1 MKHIIHDWDD
11 DRASQILQ
19 TCHYA
24 EEDSCASGFQNLC
37 PRVRTSEENGM
48 KMVTGGSCAVLLAV
62 MMYGHAL
69 NAAAASC
76 ESLSSLM
83 LPNTSITL
91 AQMVPAGGFTLPGM
105 GPAAVQQFSRLPAF
119 CRVAAT
125 LMPSSDSDIKIEVWL
140 PAPAWN
146 GKFQGVGNGGWA
158 GAISYGAMASA
169 LQEGYATASTD
180 TGHTGGNA
188 SFAIGHREKVID
200 FAYRAVHEMAV
211 KSKTIIAAFYDRAAR
226 FSYWAGCSTGGR
238 QGLME
243 AQRYPEDFDGIIAGA
258 PANNQTQLCAWRIA
272 VEAKILQEPAS
283 VVPRTKLSLVN
294 RAVLAACDAL
304 DGVTDGLLTDPHQ
317 CHFDPTTLL
326 CRGGDGD
333 NCLTPP
339 QVQAV
344 KVGYAPAKKKTG
356 ELIYPGLV
364 PGGETG
370 WAMLTGASP
379 EPGVIDVG
387 MFRYVAHEDPAWD
400 WRTFDLDRD
409 TALVDTKAGFIDATN
424 PDLSAFRAR
433 GGKLLVYHGW
443 NDGGSGGAISPENS
457 VNYYLSVLARMGP
470 QQDKW
475 LRLFMVPGMTH
486 CGGGPGPNQV
496 NWMAALER
504 WRESGV
510 APDQLIA
517 SHVSDNR
524 VDMARPICPYPQV
537 AQYHGVGS
545 TNDAAN
551 FACKGQ

>member
-1 MKHIIHDWDD
+1 M
-11 DRASQILQ
+11 
-19 TCHYA
+19 T
-24 EEDSCASGFQNLC
+24 
-37 PRVRTSEENGM
+37 
-48 KMVTGGSCAVLLAV
+48 MVTGGSCAILLAV

-69 NAAAASC
+69 NAAASC
-76 ESLSSLM
+76 ESLSSLV

-125 LMPSSDSDIKIEVWL
+125 LTPSSDSDIKIEVWL
-140 PAPAWN
+140 PALVWN
-146 GKFQGVGNGGWA
+146 GKFQAVGNGGWA
-158 GAISYGAMASA
+158 GAISYGALASA

-180 TGHTGGNA
+180 TGHIGGNA

-226 FSYWAGCSTGGR
+226 LSYWTGCSTGGR

-243 AQRYPEDFDGIIAGA
+243 AQRHPEDFDGIIAGA

-283 VVPRTKLSLVN
+283 VVPRTKLTLVN

-317 CHFDPTTLL
+317 CQFDPTTLL
-326 CRGGDGD
+326 CRRGDGD

-339 QVQAV
+339 QVDAV
-344 KVGYAPAKKKTG
+344 KAGYAPAKKKTG

-370 WAMLTGASP
+370 WAMLTGANP
-379 EPGVIDVG
+379 EPGAIDVG

-409 TALVDTKAGFIDATN
+409 TALVDKKAGFIDATN

-433 GGKLLVYHGW
+433 GGKLLIYHGW
-443 NDGGSGGAISPENS
+443 NDGGSGGAISPETAS
-457 VNYYLSVLARMGP
+457 IITPVCWHVWDRSRITGCGFSWSLA
-470 QQDKW
+470 
-475 LRLFMVPGMTH
+475 
-486 CGGGPGPNQV
+486 
-496 NWMAALER
+496 
-504 WRESGV
+504 
-510 APDQLIA
+510 
-517 SHVSDNR
+517 
-524 VDMARPICPYPQV
+524 
-537 AQYHGVGS
+537 
-545 TNDAAN
+545 
-551 FACKGQ
+551 